1 MMHTLDLHGVPISSA
16 IIKAENFLI
25 EASFDKQMNA
35 EIVTGKSGNM
45 QERIIE
51 DVIKMYDFDYYIPS
65 YNTGTIIITQNEL

>member
-1 MMHTLDLHGVPISSA
+1 MHTLDLHGVSIPLA